1 MSNST
6 ITYRDI
12 TDDGLI
18 SFCQKNLTHRA
29 KEFLGVIEDTDGTT
43 KVSKENYPYLIQM
56 YLEVGAA
63 SSGEFNGMLDIEAE
77 IPKSDM
83 LM

>member
-1 MSNST
+1 MDNE
-6 ITYRDI
+6 IIYRDI
-12 TDDGLI
+12 EDDGLI

-43 KVSKENYPYLIQM
+43 KVAKENYPYLVQM
-56 YLEVGAA
+56 YLEVGAV
-63 SSGEFNGMLDIEAE
+63 SSGDFNGMLDIESE
-77 IPKSDM
+77 IPKSNM